1 MSDQKRTDGGEED
14 DGEID
19 VTSLVLRAL
28 ELSESAMEGEG
39 EDEAEMAEVLN
50 DLQAVVDEAD
60 ELLDAMDLTELPSAI
75 DAEDADEVIDEE
87 NLPEAIANLDPQEA
101 IRLRKLLAVVDIG
114 ELWDSVDV
122 RDVWRNKR
130 EFEEALEEL
139 DETDDEDVLPF
150 VDDLTDDDDGFI
162 DDLTDDEDD
171 DGFVDVDMDGD
182 GMMDG
187 DGLLGDEGDDAV
199 DVPDEAYQTAVQ
211 SQLSN
216 SVDEFRDGLV
226 AVHQKLARLRE
237 ENQERVDRTGQPN
250 SRNPTAH
257 STLTSGR
264 GRSDVDTRYSTVPT
278 ESKYSNAPNR
288 PRIYGS
294 RFEKHAEEEEEDD
307 A

>member
-1 MSDQKRTDGGEED
+1 MSERTRTDGGEED
-14 DGEID
+14 DAEID
-19 VTSLVLRAL
+19 IASLVIRAL
-28 ELSESAMEGEG
+28 ELSEAAMEGEG
-39 EDEAEMAEVLN
+39 GDESEMAEVLN

-60 ELLDAMDLTELPSAI
+60 ELLDAMDLTELPSAV
-75 DAEDADEVIDEE
+75 DTEDADEVIDEE
-87 NLPEAIANLDPQEA
+87 NLPEAIANLDPEEA
-101 IRLRKLLAVVDIG
+101 IRLRKLLAVIDIG

-139 DETDDEDVLPF
+139 DESDDEDVLPF
-150 VDDLTDDDDGFI
+150 V

-187 DGLLGDEGDDAV
+187 DGLLGGDGDGTV

-237 ENQERVDRTGQPN
+237 ENQERIDRTGQPN

-294 RFEKHAEEEEEDD
+294 RFEKHAEEEEEED

>member
-1 MSDQKRTDGGEED
+1 MSDRKRTDGGG
-14 DGEID
+14 DGDAEID
-19 VTSLVLRAL
+19 VSSLVIRAL
-28 ELSESAMEGEG
+28 ELSEAAMEDES

-50 DLQAVVDEAD
+50 DLQAVVEEAD
-60 ELLDAMDLTELPSAI
+60 ELLDAMDLTELPSAV
-75 DAEDADEVIDEE
+75 DAEDADEVIREDE
-87 NLPEAIANLDPQEA
+87 LPEAIANLDPEEA
-101 IRLRKLLAVVDIG
+101 IRLRKLLAVIDIG

-150 VDDLTDDDDGFI
+150 VDDLTDDDGFVDG
-162 DDLTDDEDD
+162 LTDDGDD

-182 GMMDG
+182 GVMDG
-187 DGLLGDEGDDAV
+187 DGLLGGDGDDAV

-237 ENQERVDRTGQPN
+237 ENQERIDSTGQPN

-264 GRSDVDTRYSTVPT
+264 GRSDVDTRYSTVPA

-288 PRIYGS
+288 RRIYGS
-294 RFEKHAEEEEEDD
+294 RFEKHAEEEEEED